1 MILRP
6 PRSTRTDTRLP
17 YTTLF
22 RSGEEGRGGP
32 GHLTDSGNLG
42 PEKRFIHP
50 DPLYAVRAI
59 PDLSA
64 TPHFADA
71 KAIEQARIKRL
82 EGGLDIFI
90 TEFVTSTGTGAHQ
103 PAVEDTRVA

>member
-1 MILRP
+1 MNCYFFSWIRRP
-6 PRSTRTDTRLP
+6 PITTRPDTLFP
-17 YTTLF
+17 DTTLF
-22 RSGEEGRGGP
+22 RSP
-32 GHLTDSGNLG
+32 CHLTDSGNLG
-42 PEKRFIHP
+42 PEKRFSHP

-71 KAIEQARIKRL
+71 KANEQARIKRL

-90 TEFVTSTGTGAHQ
+90 DEFVTSTGTGAKQ
-103 PAVEDTRVA
+103 PAV

>member
-22 RSGEEGRGGP
+22 RSGDEGRCGP

-71 KAIEQARIKRL
+71 KANEQARIKRL

-90 TEFVTSTGTGAHQ
+90 DEFVTSTGTGAKQ
-103 PAVEDTRVA
+103 PAV